1 MPESSKIDTHVQE
14 QAAAYFL
21 DLQDGTMT
29 GDAFKAW
36 QDWMAA
42 SPVHR
47 RAFARI
53 ETLMGVLDTADDAQI
68 TKLGVT
74 VDDQTGEKR
83 AGEKQVGEQ
92 RVGNNRTRDKASGSV
107 LSLMAPDSRSGK
119 PDRRKPVWTG
129 AIAASIAAFAI
140 AGYLLF
146 AGGLGQDTASPLRY
160 ETAEDQQRAISLADG
175 SIVEL
180 GSDAIV
186 TVSYT
191 DEERH
196 LHLQAGEAV
205 FTVAKNPKRPF
216 VVQAGQGSVTA
227 IGTVF
232 NVRTSDASVQ
242 VRVLEGTV
250 AVRPTLARSGRSNG
264 RPGVQAVALVT
275 AGRETSYSRSG
286 RLAPVVEAD
295 VNRGLGWRMGVL
307 TMVDWPIEDV
317 IAELNRYLTDEITIG
332 DTAVGDL
339 RFTGTVYPDQVSAW
353 LDGLQEGYPIEV
365 VRLGG
370 NTILMMSDDGA
381 VALEQ

>member
-1 MPESSKIDTHVQE
+1 MPESSKIEPHVQE
-14 QAAAYFL
+14 QAATYFL

-29 GDAFKAW
+29 GDAFRAW
-36 QDWMAA
+36 QDWMAV
-42 SPVHR
+42 SPDHR

-53 ETLMGVLDTADDAQI
+53 ETLIGVLDTAGETEI
-68 TKLGVT
+68 NGLGAP
-74 VDDQTGEKR
+74 VDDQ
-83 AGEKQVGEQ
+83 VGASRSRE
-92 RVGNNRTRDKASGSV
+92 RSSGSV
-107 LSLMAPDSRSGK
+107 LSLMAPVSGTNKSERGK
-119 PDRRKPVWTG
+119 PAWAG

-140 AGYLLF
+140 AGYLVF

-160 ETAEDQQRAISLADG
+160 ETAQNQQRAISLADG

-216 VVQAGQGSVTA
+216 VVRAGEGSVTA

-232 NVRTSDASVQ
+232 NVRTSGADVQ

-250 AVRPTLARSGRSNG
+250 AVRPTLARSGRGSARSG
-264 RPGVQAVALVT
+264 AQPVALVT
-275 AGRETSYSRSG
+275 AGRETSYSRTG
-286 RLAPVVEAD
+286 NLAPIVEAD

-339 RFTGTVYPDQVSAW
+339 RFTGTVYPDQVNAW

-370 NTILMMSDDGA
+370 NTILMMSDDG
-381 VALEQ
+381 VVPLKQ

>member
-53 ETLMGVLDTADDAQI
+53 ETLMGVLDTADDAEI

-92 RVGNNRTRDKASGSV
+92 QVGNNRTRDKASGSV
-107 LSLMAPDSRSGK
+107 LSLMAPDSGSGK
-119 PDRRKPVWTG
+119 SDRRKPVWTG

-250 AVRPTLARSGRSNG
+250 AVRPTLARSGRSSG